1 MIKLCS
7 LLIFIKHK
15 EKIKKPGLYCQK
27 TENVLALN
35 PQRFYG
41 KLRKITLF
49 SRKINC

>member
-1 MIKLCS
+1 MINLCS

-15 EKIKKPGLYCQK
+15 EKIKK
-27 TENVLALN
+27 ENILALN